1 MAKSPACA
9 VSFFFSRDSTRA
21 FFSRFRSRHQ
31 KPPVPLSRNH
41 DKAHPR
47 AHSPRASPCAAAK
60 SSVVVRDTSRGGV
73 RKTRGSRVACNLA
86 SAGVP
91 GHRASRRSPRNI
103 AFFADIDTLPN
114 RRHEQSGQRHPR
126 GGDGREL
133 RAEPRRYASARLSRR
148 ATRATVIAPRVS
160 ARSPNP
166 PAPCRPAFRHSPEI
180 AFGD

>member
-9 VSFFFSRDSTRA
+9 VSFFFSCDSTRA

-31 KPPVPLSRNH
+31 KPPVPLSRTTTRH
-41 DKAHPR
+41 IR
-47 AHSPRASPCAAAK
+47 ARTERASPCAAAK
-60 SSVVVRDTSRGGV
+60 SSVVVRDTSRGDV

-160 ARSPNP
+160 ARSPSP

>member
-9 VSFFFSRDSTRA
+9 VSFFFRVTRRER
-21 FFSRFRSRHQ
+21 FFPDFAHDTKNRRFPFP
-31 KPPVPLSRNH
+31 KPRQGTS
-41 DKAHPR
+41 AR
-47 AHSPRASPCAAAK
+47 ALERASPCAAAK

-133 RAEPRRYASARLSRR
+133 RAEPRRYASAHLSRR